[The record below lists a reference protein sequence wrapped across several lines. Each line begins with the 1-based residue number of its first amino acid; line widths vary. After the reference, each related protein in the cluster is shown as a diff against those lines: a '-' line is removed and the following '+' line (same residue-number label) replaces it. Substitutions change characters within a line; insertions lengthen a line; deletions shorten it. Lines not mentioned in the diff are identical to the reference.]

1 MSETKPDR
9 DAATIEPARDEAGS
23 PRDETQPSGT
33 SGGRRG
39 ISGDAA
45 MFGAIAAIA
54 VAIGIVNAL
63 SAAQDAARRGEPPD
77 PGRLVFWE
85 LSSIAVILL
94 AMPILV
100 MAIRR
105 AREMSHWWPRI
116 AIAVLAVASFS
127 TLHIAGMV
135 WLRKLALWAIG
146 SSYDFNLSFATLLYE
161 FRKDSIT
168 AALIGGTVWLA
179 DGRREVIALR
189 RRETEPPLSVT
200 PRQLPQSIWLR
211 DGTSRIR
218 VHPREILWVS
228 SAGNY
233 IEYRLGDRTEHLIRG
248 TLAAAEAELGVY
260 RIVRVHRTKLA
271 NLDRVTAVEF
281 KPSGDF
287 DLVFDTGQS
296 LQGSRRYRAA
306 VAALARPAAPS

>member
-23 PRDETQPSGT
+23 RRDDTQKSGT
-33 SGGRRG
+33 NGGRRG
-39 ISGDAA
+39 ISGDLA
-45 MFGAIAAIA
+45 MFAAIAAIA
-54 VAIGIVNAL
+54 VAIGIVNGL
-63 SAAQDAARRGEPPD
+63 SAAQDAARRGEPYD

-105 AREMSHWWPRI
+105 ARLISRWWPRI
-116 AIAVLAVASFS
+116 AIAALAVASFS

-146 SSYDFNLSFATLLYE
+146 SAYDFNTSFATLLYE
-161 FRKDSIT
+161 FRKDAVT
-168 AALIGGTVWLA
+168 AILIGGTIWLL
-179 DGRREVIALR
+179 DSRRELIAQRASEAVL
-189 RRETEPPLSVT
+189 PPA
-200 PRQLPQSIWLR
+200 PKPEAPQAIWLR

-218 VHPREILWVS
+218 VDPRQILWVS

-233 IEYRLGDRTEHLIRG
+233 IEYRLHDGSEHLIRG
-248 TLAAAEAELGVY
+248 TLAAAETELGSFGL
-260 RIVRVHRTKLA
+260 VRVHRTKLA
-271 NLDRVTAVEF
+271 NLDRVTALEF

-287 DLVFDTGQS
+287 DLVFDTGHS

-306 VAALARPAAPS
+306 VATLERPAAPS